1 MNMKNKLTKMALVAL
16 VGLGTAALAG
26 CDNGQTNDGR
36 TEVVFWHTMG
46 KSNQEKLQ
54 VMIESF
60 EAENPDIKIT
70 HAAQGGY
77 TDIESK
83 ILKAIPAKT
92 TPTMAFCYPDHVANY
107 IDAGAAVELTP
118 YVNHSEIGLTAEEL
132 KDYEDAGFWNEGK
145 SYGRGEEMYSV
156 PFSKSTE
163 VMFVNTSWL
172 ISNGFYTEE
181 NGVKKAIIPT
191 KWENEADPTDY
202 TAMFNLAKAIRDK
215 VESDSNPNNDNVIP
229 LGYDS
234 DDNMFITL
242 SEQYGLPYTSFKNGQ
257 ASIDFLND
265 GSKAMV
271 SKLKGYYDK
280 KYIVTKGSLPNNDY
294 TSNRFKTQEI
304 IMSIGSTGGTSY
316 NVPAVDSDGVPL
328 FNVEVARI
336 PQVDANNPKMISQG
350 PSITFFKNSKIS
362 QAQIEA
368 SWKFYKHIT
377 KPEYTASYAI
387 LTGYEPVRES
397 AYKSAEYTAHLAK
410 LGTADE
416 TLYTK
421 VANLTCTPA
430 VKNAYFFSDVFVGSS
445 TARQSAGGIIS
456 QVFLDVA
463 YVNTAFDEA
472 YDNAIFAL

>member
-16 VGLGTAALAG
+16 VGIGTAALSA
-26 CDNGQTNDGR
+26 CDNGSNDGK

-46 KSNQEKLQ
+46 KANQDKLNN
-54 VMIESF
+54 MIEAF

-107 IDAGAAVELTP
+107 IDAGASVELTP
-118 YVNHSEIGLTAEEL
+118 LVNDPTIGLTAEEL
-132 KDYEDAGFWNEGK
+132 QDYKDAGFWDEGK

-163 VMFVNTSWL
+163 VMFVNTTWL
-172 ISNGFYTEE
+172 INNGFYTEE
-181 NGVKKAIIPT
+181 AGVKKAIIPT
-191 KWENEADPTDY
+191 KWENEADPNDY
-202 TAMFNLAKAIRDK
+202 TAMFNLAKAIRNK
-215 VESDSNPNNDNVIP
+215 VESDNNPNNDNVIP

-242 SEQYGLPYTSFKNGQ
+242 SAQLGLPYTSVKDGTP
-257 ASIDFLND
+257 SIDFLND
-265 GSKAMV
+265 ESKAMV
-271 SKLKGYYDK
+271 TKLKGYFDK
-280 KYIVTKGSLPNNDY
+280 KYMVTKGSLPNNDY

-316 NVPAVDSDGVPL
+316 NVPSTDSDGVPL

-336 PQVDANNPKMISQG
+336 PQHDANNPKVISQG

-387 LTGYEPVRES
+387 LTGYEPVRNS
-397 AYKSAEYTAHLAK
+397 AYTSEEYTAHLAK
-410 LGTADE
+410 IGTDKE
-416 TLYTK
+416 TLFTK
-421 VANLTCTPA
+421 VANLTSTSA
-430 VKNAYFFSDVFVGSS
+430 IKDAYFFSPVFIGSS

-463 YVNTAFDEA
+463 DVNTAFEEA
-472 YDNAIFAL
+472 YDNARFAL